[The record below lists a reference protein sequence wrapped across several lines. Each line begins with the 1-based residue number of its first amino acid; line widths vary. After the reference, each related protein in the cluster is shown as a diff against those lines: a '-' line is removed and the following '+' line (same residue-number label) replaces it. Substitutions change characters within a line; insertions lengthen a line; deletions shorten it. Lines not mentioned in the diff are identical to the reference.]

1 MESVGSDTEDKS
13 VQDCISKSVAKTLW
27 PSDGVLRDLFHPLEL
42 TERNRLCQPDQLRP
56 SYINSLSLGY
66 MTKTGDWGEYTVR
79 EREWKRKTALSL
91 HWLLWKLDKIVNWW
105 KWNIVSSHVWPLANP
120 QTLFLWRCGASK
132 NVKWQ
137 TSSKYLIHVQR
148 PDWNLEAGSRHSFS
162 TLLAGS
168 IVAVWQQIRKW
179 AWILFIIWQNTRKWA
194 WRIIYLFV

>member
-1 MESVGSDTEDKS
+1 MTPKINQFKIVSAPPLPKLFDPQMESLGTSSTLLSWQKEIVY
-13 VQDCISKSVAKTLW
+13 VNQISSGHLI
-27 PSDGVLRDLFHPLEL
+27 L
-42 TERNRLCQPDQLRP
+42 TVCPRLLHWGR
-56 SYINSLSLGY
+56 
-66 MTKTGDWGEYTVR
+66 GEYTER
-79 EREWKRKTALSL
+79 KREWKGKPALSL

-120 QTLFLWRCGASK
+120 QTLFLLRRGASK

-137 TSSKYLIHVQR
+137 TSSKYLIHVRR
-148 PDWNLEAGSRHSFS
+148 PDWNLEAGNRHSFS

-179 AWILFIIWQNTRKWA
+179 DWILLFVWQNTRKWA